1 MKVIDVLTESK
12 KTNEGP
18 IRFLKRT
25 LGKNTAMGKAAQL
38 DAELDKE
45 VNDLYKDFFAVAKQ
59 RPDLGGM
66 TAKGLGQFMVSKGF
80 ANKPSEVMRFINQ
93 DPSMS
98 RILAKGAKKVTKGA
112 KAAAGA
118 GVKAAKMVSK
128 GMGKVAGAAKKAFT
142 PKKSDLTPDGQMELP
157 LSNSVYSEAI
167 LESILNE
174 VDIPL
179 TKAQVKQV
187 MKGFVRKGFQS
198 QLGQRTKKSAYATD
212 AGDDNMMPDD
222 EIQNEVNTLKNAGFK
237 IDTKSKKIKT
247 PA

>member
-25 LGKNTAMGKAAQL
+25 LGKDSAMGKDAQL
-38 DAELDKE
+38 DVELDKE
-45 VNDLYKDFFAVAKQ
+45 VNNLYKDFYAVSKQ
-59 RPDLGGM
+59 DPKLKGM

-98 RILAKGAKKVTKGA
+98 RILAKGARKFAKGA
-112 KAAAGA
+112 KSAAGA
-118 GVKAAKMVSK
+118 AGKAAKMVSK
-128 GMGKVAGAAKKAFT
+128 GMGKAADAAKKAFS

-157 LSNSVYSEAI
+157 LSNSIYSEAV

-179 TKAQVKQV
+179 TKSQVKQV

-198 QLGQRTKKSAYATD
+198 QLGKRMKKSAYATD
-212 AGDDNMMPDD
+212 PGDGDMMPGDD
-222 EIQNEVNTLKNAGFK
+222 IQNAVNTLKNAGFE
-237 IDTKSKKIKT
+237 IDTKTKKIKT

>member
-1 MKVIDVLTESK
+1 
-12 KTNEGP
+12 
-18 IRFLKRT
+18 
-25 LGKNTAMGKAAQL
+25 
-38 DAELDKE
+38 
-45 VNDLYKDFFAVAKQ
+45 
-59 RPDLGGM
+59 
-66 TAKGLGQFMVSKGF
+66 
-80 ANKPSEVMRFINQ
+80 
-93 DPSMS
+93 
-98 RILAKGAKKVTKGA
+98 
-112 KAAAGA
+112 
-118 GVKAAKMVSK
+118 MVSK

-157 LSNSVYSEAI
+157 LSNSIYSEAI

-222 EIQNEVNTLKNAGFK
+222 EIQNAVNTLKNAGFK

>member
-1 MKVIDVLTESK
+1 
-12 KTNEGP
+12 
-18 IRFLKRT
+18 
-25 LGKNTAMGKAAQL
+25 
-38 DAELDKE
+38 
-45 VNDLYKDFFAVAKQ
+45 
-59 RPDLGGM
+59 
-66 TAKGLGQFMVSKGF
+66 
-80 ANKPSEVMRFINQ
+80 
-93 DPSMS
+93 
-98 RILAKGAKKVTKGA
+98 
-112 KAAAGA
+112 
-118 GVKAAKMVSK
+118 
-128 GMGKVAGAAKKAFT
+128 
-142 PKKSDLTPDGQMELP
+142 MELP
-157 LSNSVYSEAI
+157 LSNSIYSEAI

-222 EIQNEVNTLKNAGFK
+222 EIQNAVNTLKNAGFK

>member
-25 LGKNTAMGKAAQL
+25 LGKNTATGKAAQL

-93 DPSMS
+93 DPGMS
-98 RILAKGAKKVTKGA
+98 RTLAKGAKKVAKGA

-118 GVKAAKMVSK
+118 AGKAAKMVSK
-128 GMGKVAGAAKKAFT
+128 GMGKVAGATKQALT

-157 LSNSVYSEAI
+157 LSNSIYSEAV

-222 EIQNEVNTLKNAGFK
+222 EIQNAVNTLKNAGFK

>member
-25 LGKNTAMGKAAQL
+25 LGKNTAMGKAAQV
-38 DAELDKE
+38 DVELDKE
-45 VNDLYKDFFAVAKQ
+45 VNNLYKDFYAVAKQ

-66 TAKGLGQFMVSKGF
+66 TAKGLGQFMVAKGF

-98 RILAKGAKKVTKGA
+98 RILAKGAKKVAKGA
-112 KAAAGA
+112 KTAAGA
-118 GVKAAKMVSK
+118 GVKAAKAVTK
-128 GMGKVAGAAKKAFT
+128 GVGKVAGAAKKALT

-157 LSNSVYSEAI
+157 LSNSIYSEAI

-198 QLGQRTKKSAYATD
+198 QLGSRTQKSAYATD
-212 AGDDNMMPDD
+212 AGDTNMMPDND
-222 EIQNEVNTLKNAGFK
+222 VQSALATLQDAGFK
-237 IDTKSKKIKT
+237 IDTKKKTIKT